1 MSLAS
6 QAQKGLNFTIETALC
21 EPQIQ
26 INESGKYINNSY
38 SPNGMIG
45 FSVGYFFNEHFS
57 VETGYNYRRDNI
69 TFESTIPELS
79 YAIGAK
85 PYQLHNIPLRANY
98 SISLGHSDKVRL
110 LFTSGMEFSF
120 IGSSVSYYLGRS
132 SKDPIGPKTK
142 SDFRFWVND
151 INKKRDMNVLFL
163 TAFGPQFR
171 LFDVLR
177 LSTQFGYTTGFTD
190 QSEMKFEYEGTP
202 TNGKIQGT
210 ATSRP
215 TFWQALIKLSYKM
228 DFEKEEEP
236 VDYVR

>member
-1 MSLAS
+1 MSVSLH
-6 QAQKGLNFTIETALC
+6 AQKGLNFSIETALC

-26 INESGKYINNSY
+26 INESGKYINNSF

-57 VETGYNYRRDNI
+57 VETGYNYRKDNI
-69 TFESTIPELS
+69 TFEPTFAYLAP
-79 YAIGAK
+79 AIGAK
-85 PYQLHNIPLRANY
+85 PYHLHNIPLRANY
-98 SISLGHSDKVRL
+98 SISLGNSDKIRL

-120 IGSSVSYYLGRS
+120 IGYPTTFFLEQYQQINRS
-132 SKDPIGPKTK
+132 TGEFFNYEIT
-142 SDFRFWVND
+142 D

-190 QSEMKFEYEGTP
+190 QTEMKFEYEGTP

-236 VDYVR
+236 ADYVR